1 MLGATLVEIEPR
13 RGGNAVTEP
22 LAHDEVEP
30 RTALTESILDNLS
43 AWTVVAL
50 LIGLLYL
57 VWATLAILDKYIG
70 ELPSVGV

>member
-1 MLGATLVEIEPR
+1 M
-13 RGGNAVTEP
+13 TEP
-22 LAHDEVEP
+22 LAPDEVET

-57 VWATLAILDKYIG
+57 VWATLVILDKYVG
-70 ELPSVGV
+70 DLPAVGA

>member
-1 MLGATLVEIEPR
+1 M
-13 RGGNAVTEP
+13 TELP
-22 LAHDEVEP
+22 DEVEP

-57 VWATLAILDKYIG
+57 VWATLAILGKYVG
-70 ELPSVGV
+70 DLPAVGP